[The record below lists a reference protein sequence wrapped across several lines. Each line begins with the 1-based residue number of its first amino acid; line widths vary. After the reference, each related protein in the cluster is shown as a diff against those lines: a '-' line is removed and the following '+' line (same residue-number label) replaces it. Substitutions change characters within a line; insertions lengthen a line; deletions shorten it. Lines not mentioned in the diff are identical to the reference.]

1 MSLLDVAESI
11 KWWYQIFDAILE
23 VKKKIFLAG
32 RVSHLNYEW
41 NPLLKMTCYPAIS
54 WNVYKHFSDLFFK
67 KNKGFH
73 APELIV
79 STARSRMVEI
89 YFHVNL
95 IPRIS
100 MLVCKFSNVSVE
112 VEVCVTN
119 VFFLW
124 FRKSRT
130 TTKDF
135 YGTYDLQIKLCF
147 QQNLFAIFEMRIIQE
162 KKRKSSVPVVNFL
175 IIRL

>member
-1 MSLLDVAESI
+1 MSLLDVAESM

-23 VKKKIFLAG
+23 VKKKKIFLAG
-32 RVSHLNYEW
+32 RVSHLNCEW

-54 WNVYKHFSDLFFK
+54 WNVYKHFSDIFKKK

-73 APELIV
+73 APELLV

-135 YGTYDLQIKLCF
+135 LRYLRSTNKTMFSAEFIWNFWDANYS
-147 QQNLFAIFEMRIIQE
+147 R
-162 KKRKSSVPVVNFL
+162 KKKESHLSPLSTFW
-175 IIRL
+175 